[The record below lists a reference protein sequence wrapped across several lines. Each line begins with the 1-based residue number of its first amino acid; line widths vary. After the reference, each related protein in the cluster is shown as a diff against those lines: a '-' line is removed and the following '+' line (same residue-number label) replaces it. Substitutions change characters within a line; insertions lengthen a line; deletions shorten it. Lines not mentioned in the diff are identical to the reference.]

1 MELMGTCAE
10 KLKKRMQGPI
20 PERILGKMTV
30 AVSDQAGRA
39 LGKMTEAVSDQA
51 GCALGK
57 MTEAVSG
64 QVERAPG
71 RWPWVCAPCHMH
83 PPVRACRL

>member
-39 LGKMTEAVSDQA
+39 LGKMTEAVS
-51 GCALGK
+51 
-57 MTEAVSG
+57 G